1 MKEDLKIKEPIKI
14 RVKHLT
20 NGSKSIYLDI
30 YMEGRRKYE
39 FLKLYIIPE
48 IVVTFSSS
56 PWHAAWQSLPVS
68 TE

>member
-30 YMEGRRKYE
+30 YIWKENENMN
-39 FLKLYIIPE
+39 
-48 IVVTFSSS
+48 S
-56 PWHAAWQSLPVS
+56 
-68 TE
+68 